1 MLSKIGCK
9 GTSFLFIIQVLF
21 ALFFNTIYGD
31 KDIKKATFLEV
42 AFKYL
47 KLIFYKLAGR
57 YFPV

>member
-9 GTSFLFIIQVLF
+9 GTLFLFITQVLF

-42 AFKYL
+42 AFNYL
-47 KLIFYKLAGR
+47 KLIFNKLAG
-57 YFPV
+57 

>member
-31 KDIKKATFLEV
+31 KDILKATFLEV
-42 AFKYL
+42 AFK
-47 KLIFYKLAGR
+47 IFEVNFL
-57 YFPV
+57 